1 MGGHMENLMMVKNE
15 IESYAAGPPAPA
27 VAIGAAEGG
36 GASQVV
42 VRRRRRDPALLAPIS
57 GGANGSG
64 IGKPIPSITVKRSSR
79 FRGVS
84 R

>member
-1 MGGHMENLMMVKNE
+1 MENLLMVKSE
-15 IESYAAGPPAPA
+15 IEGYAGPAPA
-27 VAIGAAEGG
+27 AAMSAPEAG
-36 GASQVV
+36 QVV
-42 VRRRRRDPALLAPIS
+42 VRRRRRRREPPLLAPIS

-64 IGKPIPSITVKRSSR
+64 IGKPLPSITVKRSSR

>member
-1 MGGHMENLMMVKNE
+1 MENLLMVKSE
-15 IESYAAGPPAPA
+15 IEGYAGPAPA
-27 VAIGAAEGG
+27 AAMSAPEAG
-36 GASQVV
+36 QVV
-42 VRRRRRDPALLAPIS
+42 VRRRRREPPLLAPIS

-64 IGKPIPSITVKRSSR
+64 IGKPLPSITVKRSSR

>member
-1 MGGHMENLMMVKNE
+1 MENLLMVKSE
-15 IESYAAGPPAPA
+15 IEGYAGPAPA
-27 VAIGAAEGG
+27 AAMSAPEAG
-36 GASQVV
+36 QVV
-42 VRRRRRDPALLAPIS
+42 VGRRRREPALLAPIS

-64 IGKPIPSITVKRSSR
+64 IGKPLPSITVKRSSR

>member
-1 MGGHMENLMMVKNE
+1 
-15 IESYAAGPPAPA
+15 
-27 VAIGAAEGG
+27 
-36 GASQVV
+36 V

>member
-1 MGGHMENLMMVKNE
+1 MENLLMVKSE
-15 IESYAAGPPAPA
+15 IEGYAGPAPA
-27 VAIGAAEGG
+27 AAMSAPEAG
-36 GASQVV
+36 QVVV
-42 VRRRRRDPALLAPIS
+42 VRRRRREPPLLAPIS

-64 IGKPIPSITVKRSSR
+64 IGKPLPSITVKRSSR

>member
-1 MGGHMENLMMVKNE
+1 MENLLMVKSE
-15 IESYAAGPPAPA
+15 IEGYAGPAPA
-27 VAIGAAEGG
+27 AAMSAPEAG
-36 GASQVV
+36 QVV
-42 VRRRRRDPALLAPIS
+42 VRRRRRREPPLLAPIS

-64 IGKPIPSITVKRSSR
+64 IGKPLPSITVKRSSR

>member
-1 MGGHMENLMMVKNE
+1 MENLLMVKSE
-15 IESYAAGPPAPA
+15 IEGYAGPAPA
-27 VAIGAAEGG
+27 AAMSAPEAG
-36 GASQVV
+36 QVV
-42 VRRRRRDPALLAPIS
+42 VRRRRRRRRREPPLLAPIS

-64 IGKPIPSITVKRSSR
+64 IGKPLPSITVKRSSR

>member
-1 MGGHMENLMMVKNE
+1 MENLMMVKNE

-42 VRRRRRDPALLAPIS
+42 VRRRRDPALLAPIS

>member
-1 MGGHMENLMMVKNE
+1 MENLLMVKSE
-15 IESYAAGPPAPA
+15 IESYAGPAPA
-27 VAIGAAEGG
+27 AAMSAPEAG
-36 GASQVV
+36 QVV
-42 VRRRRRDPALLAPIS
+42 VRRRRRREPPLLAPIS

-64 IGKPIPSITVKRSSR
+64 IGKPLPSITVKRSSR

>member
-1 MGGHMENLMMVKNE
+1 
-15 IESYAAGPPAPA
+15 
-27 VAIGAAEGG
+27 
-36 GASQVV
+36 VV
-42 VRRRRRDPALLAPIS
+42 VRRRRREPALLAPIS

>member
-1 MGGHMENLMMVKNE
+1 MENLLMVKSE
-15 IESYAAGPPAPA
+15 IEGYAGPAPA
-27 VAIGAAEGG
+27 AAMSAPEAG
-36 GASQVV
+36 QVV
-42 VRRRRRDPALLAPIS
+42 VRRRRRREPALLAPIS

-64 IGKPIPSITVKRSSR
+64 IGKPLPSITVKRSSR

>member
-1 MGGHMENLMMVKNE
+1 MENLLMVKSE
-15 IESYAAGPPAPA
+15 IESYAGPAPA
-27 VAIGAAEGG
+27 AAAISAPEAG
-36 GASQVV
+36 QVV

-57 GGANGSG
+57 GGANSSG
-64 IGKPIPSITVKRSSR
+64 IGKPLPSITVKRSSR

>member
-1 MGGHMENLMMVKNE
+1 MENLLMVKSE
-15 IESYAAGPPAPA
+15 IEGYAGPAPA
-27 VAIGAAEGG
+27 AAMSAPEAG
-36 GASQVV
+36 QVV
-42 VRRRRRDPALLAPIS
+42 VRRRRREPALLAPIS

-64 IGKPIPSITVKRSSR
+64 IGKPLPSITVKRSSR

>member
-1 MGGHMENLMMVKNE
+1 MSMDNMVMVKNE
-15 IESYAAGPPAPA
+15 IENYTGSAPPVMNAS
-27 VAIGAAEGG
+27 EGCE
-36 GASQVV
+36 ASQV
-42 VRRRRRDPALLAPIS
+42 VRRRRREPALLAPIS

-64 IGKPIPSITVKRSSR
+64 IGKPLPSVTVKRSSR